1 VARKITVDNAKQF
14 DYHIFKNFCYQIV
27 VKAAFT
33 SVYHPQSNGAME
45 KANALIFS
53 ATKKILDDQLK
64 GKWAEELPRIVW
76 SHNASVCR
84 AAKFAPLKLLYGEE
98 HVTPEEIKLHIARI
112 RVEAINNPTEAESK
126 DLLEPEHMK
135 AVENLQSYQNEMRAW
150 RDKQVKL
157 KHIKTGDIV
166 LLRSPRT
173 ETFGKLEPKWTGSF
187 LVTEKTRPGP
197 FRLVDTEGRELEH
210 S

>member
-1 VARKITVDNAKQF
+1 MKIEF
-14 DYHIFKNFCYQIV
+14 
-27 VKAAFT
+27 
-33 SVYHPQSNGAME
+33 
-45 KANALIFS
+45 
-53 ATKKILDDQLK
+53 
-64 GKWAEELPRIVW
+64 
-76 SHNASVCR
+76 
-84 AAKFAPLKLLYGEE
+84 
-98 HVTPEEIKLHIARI
+98 
-112 RVEAINNPTEAESK
+112 
-126 DLLEPEHMK
+126 EPEHMK